1 MSQLR
6 KIIFLLFVGAYLIVA
21 PLTVLYALGYIF
33 SPMEQ
38 TLLQTGLIS
47 LSTEPPRATV
57 QVNGSSIR
65 QKTPLILRNLKPG
78 TYEIQI
84 SLPGHHSWQRRVEV
98 KREVATRF
106 ENILLFPLHFETEIL
121 SGFPV
126 DRIWYVPGGKNLVV
140 QEAGSPAR
148 LHYMDLEK
156 KELQPLHLPDGGTEE
171 YPAPTGPGTL
181 QSLRR
186 SGARAEVKAVHLHP
200 TADRAL
206 IILQQANQTHPVLVK
221 FTDPLQIKDLT
232 GLFRPGE
239 SFTDLKWGTWQKS
252 VVFYLRKGN
261 LERADLERG
270 VRQPLRRH
278 PVHGFTLFDGRLF
291 VLDFRGRFVELTE
304 KGKTREVLLDD
315 PKKARLIFGPLEG
328 EHYSISFI
336 SHSPIPFFLASPPAF
351 FLSDKGKLLCNKLP
365 YFLDEGAAELAIAKF
380 HPRAAYRKGNKLWG
394 VDFEDEREDAFFENG
409 PSPHLLYRGKEPPR
423 SPEWHY
429 QDQYL
434 VFREG
439 NHLLGLDWDAPGRAV
454 DLLEISNRVPEFFLD
469 GKRGFLYFIHPDQD
483 RLARIEFPFEGPR
496 LREFVDEWVKPEV
509 TKPNPETP

>member
-33 SPMEQ
+33 SPMGQ

-57 QVNGSSIR
+57 QVNGLPIR

-78 TYEIQI
+78 AYEIQI
-84 SLPGHHSWQRRVEV
+84 SLPGHHPWQRRVEV
-98 KREVATRF
+98 KREVAIRF

-126 DRIWYVPGGKNLVV
+126 NRIWHVPGGKNLVLE
-140 QEAGSPAR
+140 EAGSPAR

-156 KELQPLHLPDGGTEE
+156 KELHPLHLPYGGK
-171 YPAPTGPGTL
+171 AV
-181 QSLRR
+181 R
-186 SGARAEVKAVHLHP
+186 AVHLHP

-206 IILQQANQTHPVLVK
+206 VILQQANRVHPILIK
-221 FTDPLQIKDLT
+221 FMDPPQIKDLT

-239 SFTDLKWGTWQKS
+239 SFTDLKWSAWQRS
-252 VVFYLRKGN
+252 VVFYLRNQN

-270 VRQPLRRH
+270 IRQPLRRN

-315 PKKARLIFGPLEG
+315 SKKTRLIFGSLEG

-351 FLSDKGKLLCNKLP
+351 FLSEKGKLLCNKLP
-365 YFLDEGAAELAIAKF
+365 YFLDEEVRELRIANF
-380 HPRAAYRKGNKLWG
+380 HPRAAYRKGNELWG

-423 SPEWHY
+423 SPEWYY

-454 DLLEISNRVPEFFLD
+454 DLLQISHRVPEFFLD

-496 LREFVDEWVKPEV
+496 LSEFVDEWVKPDV
-509 TKPNPETP
+509 TKPDPETS